1 MDLINDILKSIEE
14 SDLSDTNYGEI
25 RSEINDILQK
35 IGYQNV
41 KETIK
46 ILKEYRFSPDISDL
60 RIGRYI
66 RFIPL
71 AGKNILKLQNGGI
84 IINIKKGDN
93 DILIICKNQRNRIFT
108 VSFSKTIIFQ
118 KLTTDEIIIL
128 DAIKYLKL

>member
-14 SDLSDTNYGEI
+14 SELSDTSYGEI

-35 IGYQNV
+35 IGYKDV

-46 ILKEYRFSPDISDL
+46 KLKEYRFSPDISDL

-71 AGKNILKLQNGGI
+71 EGKYLMKLQNGGI

-118 KLTTDEIIIL
+118 KLTTDETIIL